1 MMQTASDIERLY
13 IDEEVRDV
21 FLQAYE
27 EDYERKSDLAC
38 DVVDCGYLLPPVKCI
53 MDNGDKCYKGG
64 VVDNKGNFVASSRHW
79 RGGISGAMLE
89 GYPFSMSEA
98 SFEDIEVL
106 YGGILINHFGHF
118 LVEGLS
124 RFWYWVQNKEK
135 NFDVVFFNPKH
146 KKIIPQFWEFM
157 EILGISKN
165 KVHIVS
171 SVTRYRR
178 VYVPEVSHQISTYY
192 HKEFL
197 LPFSYISSKIAASD
211 SDKIYLSRT
220 KFNNGT
226 LCMGE
231 ELLEKVF
238 KENGYQ
244 ILYPEQMSLKTQI
257 SYIKG
262 AKEIAGVIGTATHLE
277 VFARM
282 GTKSIIL
289 ERSDTPIKEQAL
301 IHQAIQANWY
311 SVGANM
317 NPFPIEHSIGPVLLG
332 ITENLKRYANKCGM
346 SINSDMIGYVKKSY
360 ARKFLKLY
368 MQLYV
373 QKNRNRELSKTAPL
387 TAKRLLALKSA
398 FLSWR
403 VKIKSLMK

>member
-1 MMQTASDIERLY
+1 MTEKDKTLYYRGLVAANIKRLRQARHMGQKEMA
-13 IDEEVRDV
+13 EESHV
-21 FLQAYE
+21 
-27 EDYERKSDLAC
+27 
-38 DVVDCGYLLPPVKCI
+38 
-53 MDNGDKCYKGG
+53 
-64 VVDNKGNFVASSRHW
+64 
-79 RGGISGAMLE
+79 GI
-89 GYPFSMSEA
+89 
-98 SFEDIEVL
+98 
-106 YGGILINHFGHF
+106 
-118 LVEGLS
+118 
-124 RFWYWVQNKEK
+124 
-135 NFDVVFFNPKH
+135 
-146 KKIIPQFWEFM
+146 
-157 EILGISKN
+157 
-165 KVHIVS
+165 
-171 SVTRYRR
+171 
-178 VYVPEVSHQISTYY
+178 
-192 HKEFL
+192 
-197 LPFSYISSKIAASD
+197 
-211 SDKIYLSRT
+211 
-220 KFNNGT
+220 
-226 LCMGE
+226 
-231 ELLEKVF
+231 
-238 KENGYQ
+238 
-244 ILYPEQMSLKTQI
+244 
-257 SYIKG
+257 
-262 AKEIAGVIGTATHLE
+262 ATHLE

>member
-1 MMQTASDIERLY
+1 M
-13 IDEEVRDV
+13 
-21 FLQAYE
+21 
-27 EDYERKSDLAC
+27 
-38 DVVDCGYLLPPVKCI
+38 
-53 MDNGDKCYKGG
+53 
-64 VVDNKGNFVASSRHW
+64 
-79 RGGISGAMLE
+79 
-89 GYPFSMSEA
+89 
-98 SFEDIEVL
+98 
-106 YGGILINHFGHF
+106 
-118 LVEGLS
+118 
-124 RFWYWVQNKEK
+124 
-135 NFDVVFFNPKH
+135 
-146 KKIIPQFWEFM
+146 
-157 EILGISKN
+157 
-165 KVHIVS
+165 
-171 SVTRYRR
+171 
-178 VYVPEVSHQISTYY
+178 
-192 HKEFL
+192 
-197 LPFSYISSKIAASD
+197 
-211 SDKIYLSRT
+211 
-220 KFNNGT
+220 
-226 LCMGE
+226 
-231 ELLEKVF
+231 LEKVF

-332 ITENLKRYANKCGM
+332 ITENLKGYANKCGM